1 MCTKTLQVI
10 IGLIWAGGVFAADLS
25 VFQATCQDIGFKP
38 KTPAFGECVLELM
51 DRSGGTQVVAPLTS
65 RASVTP
71 VAREPTPTD
80 AHSQTCAK
88 YGFTNGTTAFSD
100 CRMKLDMAAAESAQ
114 AQKKYE
120 KEKAAY
126 DEKVAYARSMRQI
139 EAGLR
144 MIGGQSP
151 VEAWSSVGTGA
162 PIRPSAINQTI
173 IAPGGRII
181 NCSTT
186 GNITNCF

>member
-1 MCTKTLQVI
+1 MRTKTIQVI
-10 IGLIWAGGVFAADLS
+10 IGLICAGGVFAADLS
-25 VFQATCQDIGFKP
+25 AFQATCQDIGFKP
-38 KTPAFGECVLELM
+38 KTPSFGECVLELM
-51 DRSGGTQVVAPLTS
+51 DRAGGAKAATAN
-65 RASVTP
+65 A
-71 VAREPTPTD
+71 PTD
-80 AHSQTCAK
+80 AHSQTCVK
-88 YGFTNGTTAFSD
+88 YGFTFGTPAFSD
-100 CRMKLDMAAAESAQ
+100 CRMKLDMAATQSAQ

-126 DEKVAYARSMRQI
+126 DEQVAYARSMRQM

-144 MIGGQSP
+144 MLGGQSP
-151 VEAWSSVGTGA
+151 VDAWNSVGTGA
-162 PIRPSAINQTI
+162 PVRPSAINQTI

>member
-1 MCTKTLQVI
+1 M
-10 IGLIWAGGVFAADLS
+10 GLILTGGVFAADLS
-25 VFQATCQDIGFKP
+25 AFQATCQDIGFKP

-51 DRSGGTQVVAPLTS
+51 DRAGGSQAATTS
-65 RASVTP
+65 
-71 VAREPTPTD
+71 TPTD
-80 AHSQTCAK
+80 AHSQTCVK

-126 DEKVAYARSMRQI
+126 DEKVTYARSMRQI

-144 MIGGQSP
+144 MMGGQSP

-186 GNITNCF
+186 GSITNCF